1 MSEFANNKCNDNF
14 TKDNHPTTDHT
25 QNQTKQ
31 PTCDEKRVAST
42 PAVSINI
49 KSPPKAPARR
59 GRGGRRRM
67 SRKSPQMPAS
77 STPKQTH
84 HPLSH
89 QGQAFQ
95 TQFFSTNFQQMSSVN
110 LTSDLPSD
118 FTDALIKMEQNESQA
133 QQFLAQGFQMPV
145 PQGTD
150 PSMYTQGSYMAANE
164 VPIMQCPTA
173 AGEVIVST
181 TEPGADVGGKY
192 TSTNNKINLINCCT
206 SK

>member
-1 MSEFANNKCNDNF
+1 MSEYANSKSNDNF
-14 TKDNHPTTDHT
+14 TKDSRPLTEHA
-25 QNQTKQ
+25 QNQSQQ
-31 PTCDEKRVAST
+31 PSCDEKRVAST

-67 SRKSPQMPAS
+67 SRKSPQMPAGS
-77 STPKQTH
+77 SPKQAQ

-89 QGQAFQ
+89 QAQAFQ

-110 LTSDLPSD
+110 LASDLPSD

-133 QQFLAQGFQMPV
+133 QQFLAQGFQMSV
-145 PQGTD
+145 PHGTD
-150 PSMYTQGSYMAANE
+150 SSMYTQEAFMAANE
-164 VPIMQCPTA
+164 GPIMQCPTA

-181 TEPGADVGGKY
+181 TEPGADVGGKCK
-192 TSTNNKINLINCCT
+192 S
-206 SK
+206 